1 MSKEQFE
8 QASKNL
14 YEKMQADGIVGI
26 LQYKPFSDE
35 YWSEKIKIKTVF
47 CNYEVIGFTDNEKP
61 DLLTYESF
69 KGFISNKINSKTV
82 RYTVVFAN
90 ALLKMLNN
98 YPSDDFSYKNMRDSY
113 WQINEI
119 YGAVKNSMYMNL
131 RPTGAKGNKQEINDA
146 HKIITVYKKEIRAF
160 IEALDADIFVLSS
173 KDSVDLFN
181 VIFDDINK
189 PLVFK
194 SSTKIKETIVFSVK
208 HFSRFNY
215 RHMYK
220 KAQEICHHWFH
231 K

>member
-35 YWSEKIKIKTVF
+35 YWNEKIKVVF
-47 CNYEVIGFTDNEKP
+47 CNYEVIGFTDNEKLA
-61 DLLTYESF
+61 LLTYESF

-82 RYTVVFAN
+82 RYTVVLAN

-98 YPSDDFSYKNMRDSY
+98 YPSSDFSYKNMRDSY
-113 WQINEI
+113 WQIDEI
-119 YGAVKNSMYMNL
+119 YGAIKNSMYMNL
-131 RPTGAKGNKQEINDA
+131 RPTGAKGNKQEINET
-146 HKIITVYKKEIRAF
+146 HKIITAYKKEIRTY

-173 KDSVDLFN
+173 KDSVGLFN
-181 VIFDDINK
+181 VIFDDSNK
-189 PLVFK
+189 PLAFK
-194 SSTKIKETIVFSVK
+194 SSTRVNETIVFSVK

-215 RHMYK
+215 RNMYK
-220 KAQEICHHWFH
+220 KAQEICYYWFH
-231 K
+231 I